1 MPDTLNTLLNL
12 LSQLTG
18 GRGGIDD
25 IIVNYVI
32 AAIFWS
38 AWLAVAVV
46 RYREDR
52 RPRERLLIWGF
63 SLALS
68 RELFMI
74 FAALLQALHLV
85 DPVVLH
91 AVFPPLEHAL
101 HDLGLI
107 TVAAGFLR
115 YLVDREGPARYY
127 WQAGVAS
134 TVACYL
140 ATFLWWANFITAHP
154 DAKFGQTW
162 ADWLFHI
169 NPSVWML
176 VAAVYLWRN
185 TRGWVRNTI
194 CAALAAF
201 FVSAVLKLPDMAL
214 GEVYE
219 NVFTPISRLFYLG
232 ACLSLGYVLIREQ
245 MEERYG
251 YARAMEQTMHERQVE
266 ADYVKQLLAEA
277 QQNSAALLSILE
289 DQQQTEQALRASES
303 MLRLVLDGMGPA
315 LFVGLLSVDGILI
328 EANRPALAAAGL
340 TLQDV
345 LGKPLE
351 ETYWLSYDA
360 SVQQQIRSDIAR
372 AAHGEATRYDR
383 QIRVAEGAMVWID
396 FSLEPVRDATG
407 KVIYIVPSASVI
419 QERKQAEAEV
429 LALNEELTRHAAE
442 LEQRVSE
449 RTAALEEAKIRAESA
464 DRVKSTFLATMSH
477 ELRTPL
483 NSIIGFTGII
493 LQGLTGPLNEEQ
505 ARQLDMVRSS
515 ARHLLTLI
523 NDVLD
528 ISKIEAGQISVVNKP
543 FDLRASIEKV
553 VSLIQPLAT
562 GHGLVLRVEIAP
574 EIGMWISDQR
584 RVEQVLLN
592 LLNNAVKFTERGE
605 VAVTAE
611 EVYSPRIAV
620 RLRVLDTG
628 IGIKPEDTAMLFQP
642 FRQIDSGLTRNFEG
656 TGLGLAICRRLLE
669 LMGGEIEVESEW
681 GKGSVFTVI
690 LPVQGV
696 GQS

>member
-245 MEERYG
+245 MQERYG
-251 YARAMEQTMHERQVE
+251 YARAMEQTLHERQVE

-277 QQNSAALLSILE
+277 QRSSAALLSILE
-289 DQQQTEQALRASES
+289 DQQQAEQALREREARFQIVTRATNDVVWDWNLSTDALWWNENFQSAFGYSPEDIEPGIES
-303 MLRLVLDGMGPA
+303 WKGRIHLNDIERVGKSIHAVIDGGGKLWSAEYLFRRKNGLYADILDRGY
-315 LFVGLLSVDGILI
+315 VIHDSD
-328 EANRPALAAAGL
+328 
-340 TLQDV
+340 
-345 LGKPLE
+345 GKP
-351 ETYWLSYDA
+351 
-360 SVQQQIRSDIAR
+360 
-372 AAHGEATRYDR
+372 TRM
-383 QIRVAEGAMVWID
+383 IGAMMDI
-396 FSLEPVRDATG
+396 T
-407 KVIYIVPSASVI
+407 
-419 QERKQAEAEV
+419 QRKQAETE
-429 LALNEELTRHAAE
+429 LQALHEQLTRHAAE

-449 RTAALEEAKIRAESA
+449 RTAALEEAKTRAESA
-464 DRVKSTFLATMSH
+464 DRVKSAFLATMSH

-611 EVYSPRIAV
+611 EVYSPQIAV
-620 RLRVLDTG
+620 RLRVFDTG
-628 IGIKPEDTAMLFQP
+628 IGIKPEDMAVLFQP
-642 FRQIDSGLTRNFEG
+642 FKQIDSGLTRNFEG

-690 LPVQGV
+690 FPVQGT
-696 GQS
+696 GKS

>member
-1 MPDTLNTLLNL
+1 
-12 LSQLTG
+12 
-18 GRGGIDD
+18 
-25 IIVNYVI
+25 
-32 AAIFWS
+32 
-38 AWLAVAVV
+38 
-46 RYREDR
+46 
-52 RPRERLLIWGF
+52 
-63 SLALS
+63 
-68 RELFMI
+68 
-74 FAALLQALHLV
+74 
-85 DPVVLH
+85 
-91 AVFPPLEHAL
+91 
-101 HDLGLI
+101 
-107 TVAAGFLR
+107 
-115 YLVDREGPARYY
+115 
-127 WQAGVAS
+127 
-134 TVACYL
+134 
-140 ATFLWWANFITAHP
+140 
-154 DAKFGQTW
+154 
-162 ADWLFHI
+162 
-169 NPSVWML
+169 
-176 VAAVYLWRN
+176 
-185 TRGWVRNTI
+185 
-194 CAALAAF
+194 
-201 FVSAVLKLPDMAL
+201 
-214 GEVYE
+214 
-219 NVFTPISRLFYLG
+219 
-232 ACLSLGYVLIREQ
+232 
-245 MEERYG
+245 
-251 YARAMEQTMHERQVE
+251 
-266 ADYVKQLLAEA
+266 
-277 QQNSAALLSILE
+277 
-289 DQQQTEQALRASES
+289 
-303 MLRLVLDGMGPA
+303 
-315 LFVGLLSVDGILI
+315 
-328 EANRPALAAAGL
+328 
-340 TLQDV
+340 
-345 LGKPLE
+345 
-351 ETYWLSYDA
+351 
-360 SVQQQIRSDIAR
+360 
-372 AAHGEATRYDR
+372 
-383 QIRVAEGAMVWID
+383 
-396 FSLEPVRDATG
+396 
-407 KVIYIVPSASVI
+407 VPSASVI

-681 GKGSVFTVI
+681 GEGSVFTVI